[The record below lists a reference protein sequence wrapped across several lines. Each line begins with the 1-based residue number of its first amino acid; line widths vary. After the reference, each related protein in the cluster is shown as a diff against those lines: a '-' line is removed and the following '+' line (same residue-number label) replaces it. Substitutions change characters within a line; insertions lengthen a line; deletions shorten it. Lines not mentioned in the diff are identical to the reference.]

1 MKRCRLTRVCSVLL
15 LVALLF
21 SITVPFASAY
31 SDVTRSAFPSYFD
44 AINYVTDNGLM
55 NGTSSTT
62 FEPNTVISRAMIVT
76 TLHRLAGSPASYAS
90 VNFTDVSTSAWYYN
104 AVRWAV
110 KYGITT
116 GATTT
121 TFEPDS
127 TVTREQAVTFFY
139 RYLQKYR
146 GVTPI
151 VDMSITS
158 CGDYAN
164 IYDYAITPF
173 RWAVSN
179 GIVYPDSSSN
189 KRLYPKAGVYRKE
202 LALWIC
208 RFDTNVE
215 GIRLSKDTYSFI
227 NQSSYFASP
236 NAVDNSTGKAP
247 GKYLISSSNYNK
259 LLSLANSSEKS
270 AIAEYVSGVSWG
282 GACYGMSM
290 SMMLDKYGVID
301 INGNYTNSCNT
312 IYSMPKPSAVSD
324 SHHKTVWNR
333 TGQIKFT
340 ALEDTINYYH
350 LSQFVKSKINISDT
364 GGRFDNKTSTSGTP
378 AKGLV
383 DSLQKG
389 GIVMVNYTVH
399 NAFADT
405 NSAHSVLLY
414 GKPVLNSGYYDIK
427 CWDPNVGNS
436 TAATLRVKQNYENCY
451 FVLPTGNVFPNNVLY
466 YSSYYGLLSFD
477 IDGANNGRAKS
488 AVKNEDTTWIYVDAN
503 ADCTITN
510 ADGETIRSEY
520 GVVSGNM
527 EILDTRMIVL
537 GDELPA
543 RMAWKVKASEE
554 FIFNTE
560 SECSGFYAEIDDELY
575 GVSGTGITN
584 MTISKNRVQINGNTI
599 NYKVISTASMEEDHY
614 IRYYGSCYGELE
626 LAFDGVAPLTAV
638 NENQHAE
645 IVDVWDLSTEPIA

>member
-1 MKRCRLTRVCSVLL
+1 
-15 LVALLF
+15 
-21 SITVPFASAY
+21 
-31 SDVTRSAFPSYFD
+31 
-44 AINYVTDNGLM
+44 
-55 NGTSSTT
+55 
-62 FEPNTVISRAMIVT
+62 
-76 TLHRLAGSPASYAS
+76 
-90 VNFTDVSTSAWYYN
+90 
-104 AVRWAV
+104 
-110 KYGITT
+110 
-116 GATTT
+116 
-121 TFEPDS
+121 
-127 TVTREQAVTFFY
+127 
-139 RYLQKYR
+139 
-146 GVTPI
+146 
-151 VDMSITS
+151 MSITS

-236 NAVDNSTGKAP
+236 NAVDNSTGKVP
-247 GKYLISSSNYNK
+247 RKYLISSSNYNK

-270 AIAEYVSGVSWG
+270 AIAEYVSGISWG

-301 INGNYTNSCNT
+301 INGNYANSCNT

-364 GGRFDNKTSTSGTP
+364 GGRFDNKTSASGTP

-399 NAFADT
+399 NAFTDT

>member
-208 RFDTNVE
+208 RFGTNVE
-215 GIRLSKDTYSFI
+215 GIRAGIDTFSFS
-227 NQSSYFASP
+227 NQPQYFASAT
-236 NAVDNSTGKAP
+236 AVNPDTNETPK
-247 GKYLISSSNYNK
+247 KYLISTANYTK
-259 LLSLANSSEKS
+259 LLSQANKSEAALIASFVKS
-270 AIAEYVSGVSWG
+270 TEWL
-282 GACYGMSM
+282 GACYGLSM
-290 SMMLDKYGVID
+290 SLMLDKYGVID
-301 INGNYTNSCNT
+301 LNGNYTNSCKT
-312 IYSMPKPSAVSD
+312 IYSMPQPSNIRN
-324 SHHKTVWNR
+324 SHHKAVYNKEKTIR
-333 TGQIKFT
+333 FT
-340 ALEDTINYYH
+340 QLEDTINYY
-350 LSQFVKSKINISDT
+350 LLTQFVKSKVNISEC
-364 GGRFDNKTSTSGTP
+364 GGEFDNKVNASGTP

-383 DSLQKG
+383 DSLKKG
-389 GIVMVNYTVH
+389 GIVMVNYSVES
-399 NAFADT
+399 AMG
-405 NSAHSVLLY
+405 NSTWAHSVLLY
-414 GKPVLNSGYYDIK
+414 GKPTLNNGYYDIK
-427 CWDPNVGNS
+427 CWDSMDSN
-436 TAATLRVKQNYENCY
+436 TLARLRVKSDYKSCY
-451 FVLPTGNVFPNNVLY
+451 FVTGTGTIAPSHVVY
-466 YSSYYGLLSFD
+466 YSSYYGLLPFD
-477 IDGANNGRAKS
+477 IDGVNNGRAASPSKQES
-488 AVKNEDTTWIYVDAN
+488 TTWIYVDTN
-503 ADCTITN
+503 ADCTIIN
-510 ADGETIRSEY
+510 ADGEVLRSEY
-520 GVVSGNM
+520 GISSGDM
-527 EILDTRMIVL
+527 EILDTKMIVL
-537 GDELPA
+537 GEGMPA
-543 RMAWKVKASEE
+543 RMAWKVRASESFHFE
-554 FIFNTE
+554 TE
-560 SECSGFYAEIDDELY
+560 SDECGFYAEIDEELY
-575 GVSGTGITN
+575 AVTGTGISTVDF
-584 MTISKNRVQINGNTI
+584 SKNKVNVAGTNIDYR
-599 NYKVISTASMEEDHY
+599 VISTANMEDNHY
-614 IRYYGSCYGELE
+614 ICYYGSEPESLE
-626 LAFDGVAPLTAV
+626 LSLDGTAPLMIT
-638 NENQHAE
+638 EGNQHAE
-645 IVDVWDLSTEPIA
+645 IVDVRDLSSQRVS

>member
-1 MKRCRLTRVCSVLL
+1 VCSVLL

-90 VNFTDVSTSAWYYN
+90 VNFTDVSSSAWYYN

-208 RFDTNVE
+208 RFGTNVE
-215 GIRLSKDTYSFI
+215 GIRAGIDTFSFS
-227 NQSSYFASP
+227 NQPQYFASAT
-236 NAVDNSTGKAP
+236 AVNPDTNETPK
-247 GKYLISSSNYNK
+247 KYLISTANYTK
-259 LLSLANSSEKS
+259 LLSQANKSEAALIASFVKS
-270 AIAEYVSGVSWG
+270 TEWL
-282 GACYGMSM
+282 GACYGLSM
-290 SMMLDKYGVID
+290 SLMLDKYGVID
-301 INGNYTNSCNT
+301 LNGNYTNSCKT
-312 IYSMPKPSAVSD
+312 IYSMPQPSDVRN
-324 SHHKTVWNR
+324 SHHKAVYNKEKTIR
-333 TGQIKFT
+333 FT
-340 ALEDTINYYH
+340 QLEDTINYY
-350 LSQFVKSKINISDT
+350 LLTQFVKSKVNISEC
-364 GGRFDNKTSTSGTP
+364 GGEFDNKVNASGTP

-383 DSLQKG
+383 DSLKKG
-389 GIVMVNYTVH
+389 GIVMVNYSVES
-399 NAFADT
+399 AMG
-405 NSAHSVLLY
+405 NSTWAHSVLLY
-414 GKPVLNSGYYDIK
+414 GKPTLNNGYYDIK
-427 CWDPNVGNS
+427 CWDSMDSNTP
-436 TAATLRVKQNYENCY
+436 ARLRVKSDYKSCY
-451 FVLPTGNVFPNNVLY
+451 FVTGTGTIGPSHVVY
-466 YSSYYGLLSFD
+466 YSSYYGLLPFD
-477 IDGANNGRAKS
+477 IDGVNNGRAASPSKQES
-488 AVKNEDTTWIYVDAN
+488 TTWIYADTN

-510 ADGETIRSEY
+510 ADGEVLRSEY
-520 GVVSGNM
+520 GIASGDM
-527 EILDTRMIVL
+527 EILDTKMIVL
-537 GDELPA
+537 GEGMPA
-543 RMAWKVKASEE
+543 RMAWKVRASESFHFE
-554 FIFNTE
+554 TE
-560 SECSGFYAEIDDELY
+560 SDECGFYAEIDEELY
-575 GVSGTGITN
+575 AVTGTGISTVDF
-584 MTISKNRVQINGNTI
+584 SKNKVNVAGTNIDYR
-599 NYKVISTASMEEDHY
+599 VISTANMEDNHY
-614 IRYYGSCYGELE
+614 ICYYGSEPESLE
-626 LAFDGVAPLTAV
+626 LSLDGTAPLMIT
-638 NENQHAE
+638 EGNQHAE
-645 IVDVWDLSTEPIA
+645 IVDVRDLSSQRVS

>member
-62 FEPNTVISRAMIVT
+62 FEPNTGISRAMIVT

-399 NAFADT
+399 NAFTDT

>member
-208 RFDTNVE
+208 RFGTNVE
-215 GIRLSKDTYSFI
+215 GIRAGIDTFSFS
-227 NQSSYFASP
+227 NQPQYFASAT
-236 NAVDNSTGKAP
+236 AVNPDTNETPK
-247 GKYLISSSNYNK
+247 KYLISTANYTK
-259 LLSLANSSEKS
+259 LLSQANKSEAALIASFVKS
-270 AIAEYVSGVSWG
+270 TEWL
-282 GACYGMSM
+282 GACYGLSM
-290 SMMLDKYGVID
+290 SLMLDKYGVID
-301 INGNYTNSCNT
+301 LNGNYTNSCKT
-312 IYSMPKPSAVSD
+312 IYSMPQPSNIRN
-324 SHHKTVWNR
+324 SHHKAVYNKEKTIR
-333 TGQIKFT
+333 FT
-340 ALEDTINYYH
+340 QLEDTINYY
-350 LSQFVKSKINISDT
+350 LLTQFVKSKVNISEC
-364 GGRFDNKTSTSGTP
+364 GGEFDNKVNASGTP

-383 DSLQKG
+383 DSLKKG
-389 GIVMVNYTVH
+389 GIVMVNYSVES
-399 NAFADT
+399 AMG
-405 NSAHSVLLY
+405 NSTWAHSVLLY
-414 GKPVLNSGYYDIK
+414 GKPTLNNGYNDIK
-427 CWDPNVGNS
+427 CWDSMDSNTP
-436 TAATLRVKQNYENCY
+436 ARLRVKSDYKSCY
-451 FVLPTGNVFPNNVLY
+451 FVTGTGTIAPSHVVY
-466 YSSYYGLLSFD
+466 YSSYYGLLPFD
-477 IDGANNGRAKS
+477 IDGVNNGRAASPSKQES
-488 AVKNEDTTWIYVDAN
+488 TTWIYVDTN
-503 ADCTITN
+503 ADCTIIN
-510 ADGETIRSEY
+510 ADGEVLRSEY
-520 GVVSGNM
+520 GISSGDM
-527 EILDTRMIVL
+527 EILDTKMIVL
-537 GDELPA
+537 GEGMPA
-543 RMAWKVKASEE
+543 RMAWKVRASESFHFE
-554 FIFNTE
+554 TE
-560 SECSGFYAEIDDELY
+560 SDECGFYAEIVEELY
-575 GVSGTGITN
+575 AVTGTGISTVDF
-584 MTISKNRVQINGNTI
+584 SKNKVNVAGTNIDYR
-599 NYKVISTASMEEDHY
+599 VISTANMEDNHY
-614 IRYYGSCYGELE
+614 ICYYGSEPESLE
-626 LAFDGVAPLTAV
+626 LSLDGTAPLMIT
-638 NENQHAE
+638 EGNQHAE
-645 IVDVWDLSTEPIA
+645 IVDVRDLSSQRVS

>member
-208 RFDTNVE
+208 RFGTNVE
-215 GIRLSKDTYSFI
+215 GIRAGIDTFSFS
-227 NQSSYFASP
+227 NQPQYFASAT
-236 NAVDNSTGKAP
+236 AVNPDTNETPK
-247 GKYLISSSNYNK
+247 KYLISTANYTK
-259 LLSLANSSEKS
+259 LLSQANKSEAALIASFVKS
-270 AIAEYVSGVSWG
+270 TEWL
-282 GACYGMSM
+282 GACYGLSM
-290 SMMLDKYGVID
+290 SLMLDKYGVID
-301 INGNYTNSCNT
+301 LNGNYTNSCKT
-312 IYSMPKPSAVSD
+312 IYSMPQPSNIRN
-324 SHHKTVWNR
+324 SHHKAVYNKEKTIR
-333 TGQIKFT
+333 FT
-340 ALEDTINYYH
+340 QLEDTINYY
-350 LSQFVKSKINISDT
+350 LLTQFVKSKVNISEC
-364 GGRFDNKTSTSGTP
+364 GGEFDNKVNASGTP

-383 DSLQKG
+383 DSLKKG
-389 GIVMVNYTVH
+389 GIVMVNYSVES
-399 NAFADT
+399 AMG
-405 NSAHSVLLY
+405 NSTWAHSVLLY
-414 GKPVLNSGYYDIK
+414 GKPTLNNGYYDIK
-427 CWDPNVGNS
+427 CWDSMDSNRP
-436 TAATLRVKQNYENCY
+436 ARLRVKSDYKSCY
-451 FVLPTGNVFPNNVLY
+451 FVTGTGTIAPSHVVY
-466 YSSYYGLLSFD
+466 YSSYYGLLPFD
-477 IDGANNGRAKS
+477 IDGVNNGRAASPSKQES
-488 AVKNEDTTWIYVDAN
+488 TTWIYVDTN
-503 ADCTITN
+503 ADCTIIN
-510 ADGETIRSEY
+510 ADGEVLRSEY
-520 GVVSGNM
+520 GISSGDM
-527 EILDTRMIVL
+527 EILDTKMIVL
-537 GDELPA
+537 GEGMPA
-543 RMAWKVKASEE
+543 RMAWKVRASESFHFE
-554 FIFNTE
+554 TE
-560 SECSGFYAEIDDELY
+560 SDECGFYAEIDEELY
-575 GVSGTGITN
+575 AVTGTGISTVDF
-584 MTISKNRVQINGNTI
+584 SKNKVNVAGTNIDYR
-599 NYKVISTASMEEDHY
+599 VISTANMEDNHY
-614 IRYYGSCYGELE
+614 ICYYGSEPESLE
-626 LAFDGVAPLTAV
+626 LSLDGTAPLMIT
-638 NENQHAE
+638 EGNQHAE
-645 IVDVWDLSTEPIA
+645 IVDVRDLSSQRVS